1 MYIRSLNGIQEQ
13 SKNISAQQPLRNV
26 HLSLKQIRT
35 VIEMTLKSRFFKCN
49 CHTLILNSSVEEFND
64 YSLQKILSQTL
75 FNNILC
81 FDFLALNIIHL
92 DHYPCIMTPKTFS
105 FDWALL

>member
-1 MYIRSLNGIQEQ
+1 MYIRSLNGIQRQ

-35 VIEMTLKSRFFKCN
+35 VIELTLKARFFKCN

-64 YSLQKILSQTL
+64 YSLQKILSQML

-81 FDFLALNIIHL
+81 FDFLGLNIIHL
-92 DHYPCIMTPKTFS
+92 DHYPCIMTPKTFT
-105 FDWALL
+105 FDWALP